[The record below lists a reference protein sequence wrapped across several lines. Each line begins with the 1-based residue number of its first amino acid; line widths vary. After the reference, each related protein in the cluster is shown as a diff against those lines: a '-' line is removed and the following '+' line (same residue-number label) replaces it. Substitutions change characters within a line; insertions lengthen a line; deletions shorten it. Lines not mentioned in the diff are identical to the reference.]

1 MFWYGGGWGWTLGS
15 LFFWVLLVVAI
26 VALVGLF
33 ARGNR
38 RMGPPYPGYVG
49 GPESYSPPGP
59 APGPAPS
66 PEQILAERFARG
78 EITQDEFRESL
89 AALRAEVPGAGPGA
103 ATTAPGPDP
112 TTTPSREN

>member
-1 MFWYGGGWGWTLGS
+1 MFWYGGGWAWTLGS

-38 RMGPPYPGYVG
+38 RMGPPYAGYGG

-59 APGPAPS
+59 APRPAPA

-78 EITQDEFRESL
+78 EISQDEFRDSL
-89 AALRAEVPGAGPGA
+89 AALRAEAPSAGPGQPPAGAGPRA
-103 ATTAPGPDP
+103 
-112 TTTPSREN
+112 S

>member
-1 MFWYGGGWGWTLGS
+1 MKMFWYGGGWGWTLGS

-33 ARGNR
+33 TPRGR

-49 GPESYSPPGP
+49 GPESYGPPGP
-59 APGPAPS
+59 PPGPTPA

-78 EITQDEFRESL
+78 EITQDEFRDSL
-89 AALRAEVPGAGPGA
+89 AALRAE
-103 ATTAPGPDP
+103 APGPGP
-112 TTTPSREN
+112 TSTPSQEN